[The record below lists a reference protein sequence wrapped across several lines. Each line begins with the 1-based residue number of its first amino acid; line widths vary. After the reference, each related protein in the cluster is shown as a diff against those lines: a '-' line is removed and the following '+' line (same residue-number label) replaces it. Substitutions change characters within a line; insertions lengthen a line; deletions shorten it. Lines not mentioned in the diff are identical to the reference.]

1 MKNLK
6 RFVWLLATIALFAAC
21 NSGASSSK
29 KVSSLKPV
37 TFNKKNF
44 IDTINNKVTGLY
56 FLENHEGM
64 KVAATS
70 YGARLVSIVVPDKKG
85 VPTDVIVGFPNVR
98 EYMNPKDCFYGAT
111 IGRVANRIAKGEF
124 TLDGKTY
131 HLAINN
137 PPNSLHGGEP
147 GYQELVWDADKI
159 NDSTLQ
165 FSYLSKNGQAGYPG
179 NLHIKVTY
187 ALRANDSL
195 KISYEATTDQKTLVA
210 LTNHAYFNLNGVGSG
225 NIYKQ
230 LVQINADKITP
241 VDSTLIPTGKLVSVK
256 GTPYDFLKLTTI
268 GKRIHAKSTQLKYCG
283 GYDMNF
289 VLNNPEPGTMFH
301 AATAVGNKSGIV
313 MNVYTNEPG
322 LQFYSGNFMAGKH
335 FIEKGVKDDYRTAFT
350 METQHFPDTPHHK
363 NFPPIVLNQGQTYS
377 SCSIYQFSVT
387 KK

>member
-6 RFVWLLATIALFAAC
+6 RFAWFFATIALFAAC
-21 NSGASSSK
+21 NSGNSSSK

-37 TFNKKNF
+37 TLNKKNF
-44 IDTINNKVTGLY
+44 IDTVNGQTTSLY
-56 FLENHEGM
+56 FLKNHEGM
-64 KVAATS
+64 QVAITN
-70 YGARLVSIVVPDKKG
+70 YGARIVSIVVPNKEG
-85 VPTDVIVGFPNVR
+85 VPTDVVVGFPNVK
-98 EYMNPKDCFYGAT
+98 EYMKVKDCFYGAT

-147 GYQELVWDADKI
+147 GYQEIVWDANQID
-159 NDSTLQ
+159 DSTIQL
-165 FSYLSKNGQAGYPG
+165 SYLSKDGQSGYPG
-179 NLHIKVTY
+179 NLAIKVTY
-187 ALRANDSL
+187 SLEANDSL
-195 KISYEATTDQKTLVA
+195 KISYEAKTDKETLCA

-225 NIYKQ
+225 NIYDQ
-230 LVQINADKITP
+230 LVQINADQITP
-241 VDSTLIPTGKLVSVK
+241 VDSTLIPTGKFDSVK
-256 GTPYDFLKLTTI
+256 GTPFDFLKLTAI
-268 GKRIHAKSTQLKYCG
+268 GKRIKEKNTQLHYCG

-289 VLNNPEPGTMFH
+289 VLNNPKPGRMFH
-301 AATAVGNKSGIV
+301 AATAIGNKSGIV
-313 MNVYTNEPG
+313 MNVYTDEPG

-363 NFPPIVLNQGQTYS
+363 NFPPIVLNPGQTYS